1 MAISKITGSGLGT
14 INSPV
19 EFTSADNL
27 TQLTITSTDAD
38 ANTGPKLDLI
48 RNSASPAAND
58 ILANIRFMG
67 ADSAGNSLSYI
78 GIFGQLIDP
87 TDGSEDGS
95 LEVDVRLAGT
105 NRSRIISNATETV
118 FNDDSVDL
126 DFRVESNDN
135 ANMLFVDGGNN
146 RVTVA
151 GLPITGEASAG
162 RNMIIN
168 GAMNVSQRGTTTG
181 TGGVGGTAAHYPT
194 LDRWQIEASGAGRA
208 TMSQTSDGPNGISAN
223 CIKLDCTTADT
234 DIAAGELFLLEQRI
248 EGQNLQRI
256 GKGVAGAK
264 QVTISFYVKASASFT
279 FALEFVEVQHGRS
292 CSKLFD
298 VTTDWNRIE
307 LTFPADVDDGS
318 SPIVD
323 DNAAGVRLFFWL
335 HGGATFTSGTLQS
348 GSFANQVS
356 ANRAAGID
364 SFFSN
369 TANNFFITGVQMEV
383 GPVATEFEQEDFG
396 TTLAKC
402 KRYFERKEWG
412 ASSMDPCIQNTVS
425 SGTYSVY
432 FDTKRAAPTVI
443 TLPTPT
449 RTSDQANGISL
460 LTSGGAYRGSSGSEA
475 VTAARQCKTN
485 VRIQLTGF
493 ANSGA
498 VGDATWAFY
507 QTNTSSPVVDPH
519 IDFDSEL

>member
-1 MAISKITGSGLGT
+1 MTKART
-14 INSPV
+14 N
-19 EFTSADNL
+19 
-27 TQLTITSTDAD
+27 
-38 ANTGPKLDLI
+38 
-48 RNSASPAAND
+48 ASVAPA
-58 ILANIRFMG
+58 
-67 ADSAGNSLSYI
+67 
-78 GIFGQLIDP
+78 
-87 TDGSEDGS
+87 
-95 LEVDVRLAGT
+95 V
-105 NRSRIISNATETV
+105 
-118 FNDDSVDL
+118 
-126 DFRVESNDN
+126 
-135 ANMLFVDGGNN
+135 
-146 RVTVA
+146 
-151 GLPITGEASAG
+151 G

-168 GAMNVSQRGTTTG
+168 GAMNVAQRATTVEDLG
-181 TGGVGGTAAHYPT
+181 AANAYAA
-194 LDRWQIEASGAGRA
+194 LDRWAIAATGTAGRM
-208 TMSQTSDGPNGISAN
+208 TMTQTADGPNGISAN
-223 CIKLDCTTADT
+223 CLKLDCTTADAS
-234 DIAAGELFLLEQRI
+234 IAAGELMVLRQRF
-248 EGQNLQRI
+248 EGLNLQRI
-256 GKGVAGAK
+256 GKGVVGAK
-264 QVTISFYVKASASFT
+264 QVTVSFYVKASASFT
-279 FALEFVEVQHGRS
+279 FGCE
-292 CSKLFD
+292 LFD
-298 VTTDWNRIE
+298 VTAERQCTKLFSTTTDWVRHEII
-307 LTFPADVDDGS
+307 FPADVDDGS
-318 SPIVD
+318 SPFND
-323 DNAAGVRLFFWL
+323 DNSAELFLSFILHAGS
-335 HGGATFTSGTLQS
+335 TFTSGNLNTSIFNNLS
-348 GSFANQVS
+348 S
-356 ANRAAGID
+356 ANRAPGID

-369 TANNFFITGVQMEV
+369 TANNFFLTGVQMEV

-460 LTSGGAYRGSSGSEA
+460 LTSAGAYRGSSGSEA